1 MLIDLPGRYE
11 SRRRALEWLQR
22 ERVAH
27 LLLFQQVK
35 VHEDRDAQRF
45 KAWMLEELR
54 HPRP

>member
-45 KAWMLEELR
+45 KAWMLEELH